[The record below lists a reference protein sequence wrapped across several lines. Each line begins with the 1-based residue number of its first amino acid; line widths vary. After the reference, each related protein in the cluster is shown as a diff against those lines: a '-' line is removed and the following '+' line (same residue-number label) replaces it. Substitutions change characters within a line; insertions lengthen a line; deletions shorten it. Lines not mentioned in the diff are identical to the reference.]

1 MMSQIAV
8 LKVVLVLVVVG
19 VTAFFLFRC
28 LARGSKRRQQINE
41 ELNRLSNE
49 LEQFSKEADQAKDD
63 GGPKTQ
69 A

>member
-8 LKVVLVLVVVG
+8 FKVVLALVVVG
-19 VTAFFLFRC
+19 VTALFLFKC

-49 LEQFSKEADQAKDD
+49 LEQFSKQADQAKDD
-63 GGPKTQ
+63 TEPRP
-69 A
+69 